1 MTPDLSNGLS
11 KAQGPG
17 KVAMALFGTLAGM
30 SLLMRGLALVGA
42 GSIGRFYMPLK
53 GLLTFVGVIFYLVW
67 IYRVVTALG
76 SSSKYSPGMSVGGWF
91 IPFYNFIFPFL
102 SLRDVWSK
110 TMGPVN
116 AWVPGVWWGTYFA
129 AIIFN
134 AVWGNP
140 SIAVHLPSFMGQ
152 VGFAVN
158 LVAFGT
164 WAFAIQQIQSGKPAP
179 QAVAA

>member
-1 MTPDLSNGLS
+1 MTPDLS

-30 SLLMRGLALVGA
+30 TLLMRALALVGA
-42 GSIGRFYMPLK
+42 AGGIGRVYMPLK
-53 GLLTFVGVIFYLVW
+53 GLVTFVGVIFYLVW
-67 IYRVVTALG
+67 IHRVTKALG

-129 AIIFN
+129 AIVLNFLSGSPQL
-134 AVWGNP
+134 AM
-140 SIAVHLPSFMGQ
+140 HLPGFVWQ
-152 VGFAVN
+152 AAFAVN
-158 LVAFGT
+158 LVAFAT

-179 QAVAA
+179 QAAAA